1 LAAGTPP
8 DAIALVA
15 RDDATYGPPVR
26 AIAWEYGLPVV
37 TSYAVP
43 LRDTPV
49 GAWTATL
56 VEVVRE
62 GLPFEAVARLLAHPL
77 TGGLT
82 PAVWDAARSDHPRG
96 AAAWG
101 ALDGRT
107 EALAWPHRG
116 TRAELLAC
124 LHRSWDALGVTQRSQ
139 ARRADVLAYQR
150 LAAAAAALGAPTEQ
164 EVARSA
170 FLHDL
175 ETLLTLLSV
184 PADAGRSGVELHT
197 PLAMYGARY
206 AHVFVLGASE
216 GVLPQRVADDPV
228 LDFAERRAAAVAGL
242 ALEGAVEAAQRE
254 ALSFRAVLWTLDD
267 GVPGASLTMS
277 YAEDEGIASPFF
289 DELGLTP
296 SAPLPGSPA
305 SPEETRR
312 RRILRPPERDRPD
325 PFGTEGPDPVLT
337 AARHAW
343 TVERRREEAAAPD
356 AYDGVVGVPYAVEG
370 HVFSATQLLDLG
382 QCAFRWLC
390 KVPLRLAEPEEA
402 EEDVSPLL
410 RGRLYH
416 RALELA
422 LQAARAA
429 TGPEALAPAVREA
442 ALAALSGAFERAE
455 AEENASAV
463 PAWELRRGHHL
474 DQLERVLRSESFLPE
489 GAEVLAPSAVALEET
504 GMWVDESGAE
514 EPIPAPREMTDAEVR
529 AAVAGYAR
537 AAKRAV
543 AAGFD
548 GVEIHGANGYL
559 IQQFLNPHTNRRTDR
574 WGGSWQARTRFALEV
589 AGAVADAVG
598 GERVGIRLS
607 PYGVFNEMP
616 LYDDIEETYRHL
628 ARRLGEL
635 GLVYLHLVDH
645 SSMGAPDVPT
655 GVRRAIR
662 RAFPGALVLSGG
674 YDLERANA
682 DLAAGEGDLV
692 AFGRPFLANPDL
704 VERFRRGAELNDP
717 RPELF
722 YTPGPEGYV
731 DYPSLAG

>member
-1 LAAGTPP
+1 MP
-8 DAIALVA
+8 DSISLF
-15 RDDATYGPPVR
+15 DSFSLGPLQLPNRAVMAPLTRSR
-26 AIAWEYGLPVV
+26 AIGGVPNELMARYYGQR
-37 TSYAVP
+37 A
-43 LRDTPV
+43 
-49 GAWTATL
+49 GAGLIVSEGTAPAP
-56 VEVVRE
+56 E
-62 GLPFEAVARLLAHPL
+62 GIGYPRIPGIF
-77 TGGLT
+77 
-82 PAVWDAARSDHPRG
+82 SD
-96 AAAWG
+96 
-101 ALDGRT
+101 
-107 EALAWPHRG
+107 
-116 TRAELLAC
+116 
-124 LHRSWDALGVTQRSQ
+124 
-139 ARRADVLAYQR
+139 
-150 LAAAAAALGAPTEQ
+150 EQ
-164 EVARSA
+164 E
-170 FLHDL
+170 
-175 ETLLTLLSV
+175 
-184 PADAGRSGVELHT
+184 AGWR
-197 PLAMYGARY
+197 
-206 AHVFVLGASE
+206 
-216 GVLPQRVADDPV
+216 
-228 LDFAERRAAAVAGL
+228 
-242 ALEGAVEAAQRE
+242 
-254 ALSFRAVLWTLDD
+254 
-267 GVPGASLTMS
+267 
-277 YAEDEGIASPFF
+277 GIARTVHDRGGRIFMQLMHTGRVSH
-289 DELGLTP
+289 
-296 SAPLPGSPA
+296 PA
-305 SPEETRR
+305 
-312 RRILRPPERDRPD
+312 
-325 PFGTEGPDPVLT
+325 
-337 AARHAW
+337 
-343 TVERRREEAAAPD
+343 
-356 AYDGVVGVPYAVEG
+356 
-370 HVFSATQLLDLG
+370 
-382 QCAFRWLC
+382 
-390 KVPLRLAEPEEA
+390 
-402 EEDVSPLL
+402 
-410 RGRLYH
+410 
-416 RALELA
+416 
-422 LQAARAA
+422 
-429 TGPEALAPAVREA
+429 
-442 ALAALSGAFERAE
+442 
-455 AEENASAV
+455 N
-463 PAWELRRGHHL
+463 
-474 DQLERVLRSESFLPE
+474 LPE